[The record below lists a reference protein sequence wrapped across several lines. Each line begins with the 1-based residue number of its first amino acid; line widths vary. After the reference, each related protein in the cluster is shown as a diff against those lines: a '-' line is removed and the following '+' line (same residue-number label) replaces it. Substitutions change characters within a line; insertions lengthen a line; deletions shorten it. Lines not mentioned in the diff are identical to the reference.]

1 MLVIEAARRVVS
13 DVRRMPRVVHLGLLV
28 AIVGFA
34 LDVVI
39 HLSPA
44 PHHHHVGFRPEEHI
58 AHLTGLVAM
67 VLILAG
73 VVSDGI
79 VRRRAR
85 RRHRLGGPRHA
96 HR

>member
-1 MLVIEAARRVVS
+1 MLVIERLQRLAA
-13 DVRRMPRVVHLGLLV
+13 DVRGMPRLVHVGLLI
-28 AIVGFA
+28 AAAGFA

-44 PHHHHVGFRPEEHI
+44 PHHHHVGFRLEEHI
-58 AHLTGLVAM
+58 AHLIGLVAM

-73 VVSDGI
+73 VVADGLA
-79 VRRRAR
+79 RRRAR
-85 RRHRLGGPRHA
+85 RRNGLGGPPHA